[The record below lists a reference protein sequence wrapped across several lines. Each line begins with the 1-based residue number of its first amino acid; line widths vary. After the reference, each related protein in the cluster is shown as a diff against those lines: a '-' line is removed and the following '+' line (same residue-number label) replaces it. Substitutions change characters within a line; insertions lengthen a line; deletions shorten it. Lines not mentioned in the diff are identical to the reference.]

1 MTVKGTLTASSGGP
15 ALEAYRLLRVAFVV
29 APIVLGADK
38 FFNYLTQW
46 PKFLAP
52 IVANRVPPET
62 FMRVV
67 GVIEIA
73 AGILVLLR
81 PRIGAWV
88 VAAWLFAIIV
98 DLLLIPGYYD
108 IVVRDVG
115 LMLGAVAL
123 AKLSKQFA
131 A

>member
-1 MTVKGTLTASSGGP
+1 MSVKDTLAVDVSP
-15 ALEAYRLLRVAFVV
+15 ALQAYRLLRVAFVV
-29 APIVLGADK
+29 APIVMGLDK
-38 FFNYLTQW
+38 FFNLLAQW

-52 IVANRVPPET
+52 IVANAVPPET

-73 AGILVLLR
+73 AGILVLLK
-81 PRIGAWV
+81 PRVGAWV

-98 DLLLIPGYYD
+98 DLLMIPGYYD

-131 A
+131 V

>member
-1 MTVKGTLTASSGGP
+1 MSVKDTLAVDGDS
-15 ALEAYRLLRVAFVV
+15 ARQAYRLLRVAFVV
-29 APIVLGADK
+29 APIVMGLDK
-38 FFNYLTQW
+38 FFNLLAQW

-52 IVANRVPPET
+52 IVANSVPPET

-73 AGILVLLR
+73 AGILVLLK

-98 DLLLIPGYYD
+98 DLLMIPGYYD

-115 LMLGAVAL
+115 LMLAAVAL

-131 A
+131 S

>member
-1 MTVKGTLTASSGGP
+1 MSVKDTLAVDDGS
-15 ALEAYRLLRVAFVV
+15 ALQAYRLLRVAFVV
-29 APIVLGADK
+29 APIVMGLDK
-38 FFNYLTQW
+38 FFNLLAQW

-52 IVANRVPPET
+52 IVANSVPPET

-73 AGILVLLR
+73 AGIVVLLK
-81 PRIGAWV
+81 PRVGAWV

-98 DLLLIPGYYD
+98 DLLMIPGYYD

-123 AKLSKQFA
+123 AKLSRIYA
-131 A
+131 P

>member
-1 MTVKGTLTASSGGP
+1 MAVKGTLAVNDTP
-15 ALEAYRLLRVAFVV
+15 ALAAYRVLKATFVL
-29 APIVLGADK
+29 APIVMGLDK
-38 FFNYLTQW
+38 FFNLLTQW

-52 IVANRVPPET
+52 MIANTVPPEM

-73 AGILVLLR
+73 AGVLVVLK

-108 IVVRDVG
+108 VVVRDVG
-115 LMLGAVAL
+115 LLAGAIAL
-123 AKLSKQFA
+123 AKLSRIYA

>member
-1 MTVKGTLTASSGGP
+1 MSVKDTLAVNDAP
-15 ALEAYRLLRVAFVV
+15 ALQAYRLLKAAFVV
-29 APIVLGADK
+29 APIVMGLDK
-38 FFNYLTQW
+38 FFNLLAQW

-52 IVANRVPPET
+52 IVANTVPPEA

-73 AGILVLLR
+73 AGILVLLK
-81 PRIGAWV
+81 PRVGAWV

-98 DLLLIPGYYD
+98 NLLMIPGYYD

-115 LMLGAVAL
+115 LLAGAVAL
-123 AKLSKQFA
+123 AKLSRVYA
-131 A
+131 G

>member
-1 MTVKGTLTASSGGP
+1 MSVKDTLAVDDGS
-15 ALEAYRLLRVAFVV
+15 ALQAYRLLRVAFVV
-29 APIVLGADK
+29 APIVMGLDK
-38 FFNYLTQW
+38 FFNLLAQW

-52 IVANRVPPET
+52 IVANSVPPET

-73 AGILVLLR
+73 AGILVLLK
-81 PRIGAWV
+81 PRVGAWV
-88 VAAWLFAIIV
+88 VAAWLFAIII
-98 DLLLIPGYYD
+98 DLLMIPGYYD

>member
-1 MTVKGTLTASSGGP
+1 LAGNDAP
-15 ALEAYRLLRVAFVV
+15 ALAAYRVLKVTFVL
-29 APIVLGADK
+29 APIVMGLDK
-38 FFNYLTQW
+38 FFNLLTQW

-52 IVANRVPPET
+52 MLANNVPPEV

-73 AGILVLLR
+73 AGILVFFK

-108 IVVRDVG
+108 IAVRDVG
-115 LMLGAVAL
+115 LLAGAVAL
-123 AKLSKQFA
+123 AKLSRIYA

>member
-1 MTVKGTLTASSGGP
+1 MAVKDTLAVDRGS
-15 ALEAYRLLRVAFVV
+15 ALQAYRLLRVAFVV
-29 APIVLGADK
+29 APIVMGLDK
-38 FFNYLTQW
+38 FFNLLAQW

-52 IVANRVPPET
+52 IVANSVPPET

-73 AGILVLLR
+73 AGIVVLLK
-81 PRIGAWV
+81 PRVGAWV

-98 DLLLIPGYYD
+98 DLLMIPGYYD

-123 AKLSKQFA
+123 AKLSRIYA
-131 A
+131 P

>member
-1 MTVKGTLTASSGGP
+1 MAVKDTLAVDRGS
-15 ALEAYRLLRVAFVV
+15 ALQAYRLLRVAFVV
-29 APIVLGADK
+29 APIVMGLDK
-38 FFNYLTQW
+38 FFNLLAQW

-52 IVANRVPPET
+52 IVANSVPPDT

-73 AGILVLLR
+73 AGIVVLLK
-81 PRIGAWV
+81 PRVGAWV

-98 DLLLIPGYYD
+98 DLLMIPGYYD

>member
-1 MTVKGTLTASSGGP
+1 MTVKDALTETSGGP
-15 ALEAYRLLRVAFVV
+15 ALAAYRLLRVAFVV

-73 AGILVLLR
+73 AGILVLLK

-98 DLLLIPGYYD
+98 DLLMIPGYYD

-123 AKLSKQFA
+123 AKLSRLYA
-131 A
+131 S

>member
-1 MTVKGTLTASSGGP
+1 MTVKGTLTATSGGP

-38 FFNYLTQW
+38 FFNYLAQW

-73 AGILVLLR
+73 AGILVLLK

-88 VAAWLFAIIV
+88 VAGWLFAIII
-98 DLLLIPGYYD
+98 DLLMIPGYYD

-123 AKLSKQFA
+123 AKLSKLYA

>member
-1 MTVKGTLTASSGGP
+1 MLVKDTLAVDGGS
-15 ALEAYRLLRVAFVV
+15 ALQAYRLLRVAFVV
-29 APIVLGADK
+29 APIVMGLDK
-38 FFNYLTQW
+38 FFNLLAQW

-52 IVANRVPPET
+52 IVANSVPPET

-73 AGILVLLR
+73 AGILVLLK
-81 PRIGAWV
+81 PRVGAWV

-98 DLLLIPGYYD
+98 DLLMIPGYYD

-115 LMLGAVAL
+115 LMLAAVAL
-123 AKLSKQFA
+123 AKLSRIYA
-131 A
+131 P

>member
-1 MTVKGTLTASSGGP
+1 MSEKGTLAAMNGGP
-15 ALEAYRLLRVAFVV
+15 ARDAYRLLRVAFVV

-38 FFNYLTQW
+38 FFNFLTQW

-52 IVANRVPPET
+52 VVANNIPPEA
-62 FMRVV
+62 FMRAV

-73 AGILVLLR
+73 AGILVLLK

-98 DLLLIPGYYD
+98 NLLMIPGYYD
-108 IVVRDVG
+108 IAVRDVG
-115 LMLGAVAL
+115 LMFAAVAL
-123 AKLSKQFA
+123 AKLSRLYA
-131 A
+131 S

>member
-1 MTVKGTLTASSGGP
+1 MSVKDTLAVGGAP
-15 ALEAYRLLRVAFVV
+15 ALQAYRLLRVAYVV
-29 APIVLGADK
+29 APIVLGLDK
-38 FFNYLTQW
+38 FFNLLTQW

-52 IVANRVPPET
+52 VVANTVPPEA

-73 AGILVLLR
+73 AGILVLLK

-115 LMLGAVAL
+115 LLLGAVAL
-123 AKLSKQFA
+123 AKLSKLYA

>member
-1 MTVKGTLTASSGGP
+1 MTVKGTLSATSGDP
-15 ALEAYRLLRVAFVV
+15 ALQAYRALRVAFVV

-38 FFNYLTQW
+38 FFNLLTQW

-52 IVANRVPPET
+52 VVANRVPPEA
-62 FMRVV
+62 FMRAV

-73 AGILVLLR
+73 AGILVLFK

-88 VAAWLFAIIV
+88 VAAWLLAIII

-123 AKLSKQFA
+123 AKLSRLYA